1 LPDAGAMFWL
11 KLSLRGENHMN
22 KVTCGITMS
31 LDAFVAG
38 PNQSFEKPFGDIDE
52 NILHHWMFG
61 EPEKHQAELLAL
73 TDAGAFIMGSNMY
86 GPIDMRES
94 NDWKGWWG
102 DNPPYH
108 APVFVL
114 SHKRRDPIAMEGG
127 TTYIFIADGIEAA
140 LSAAKE
146 AAGERNVALMGGANT
161 VNQYLSAGLLDE
173 LWLHI
178 APVTIG
184 EGARLFENVPGL
196 ELEPFEISGTPLVT
210 HIRYRV
216 KKP

>member
-1 LPDAGAMFWL
+1 
-11 KLSLRGENHMN
+11 MN

-31 LDAFVAG
+31 LDACVAG
-38 PNQSFEKPFGDIDE
+38 PNQSFEKPFGAIPDDL
-52 NILHHWMFG
+52 LHRWMFE
-61 EPEKHQAELLAL
+61 EPDKHQAPLQAL
-73 TDAGAFIMGSNMY
+73 MDAGAFIMGSNMY
-86 GPIDMRES
+86 GPKEKRES
-94 NDWKGWWG
+94 PDWRGWPQWG

-127 TTYIFIADGIEAA
+127 TTYIFMADGIQAA
-140 LSAAKE
+140 LAAAQE
-146 AAGERNVALMGGANT
+146 AAGQRNVAIMGGANT
-161 VNQYLSAGLLDE
+161 INQYLAAGLLDE

-184 EGARLFENVPGL
+184 EGARLFENVPHL
-196 ELEPFEISGTPLVT
+196 QLEPLEISGTPLIT

-216 KKP
+216 SKK

>member
-1 LPDAGAMFWL
+1 
-11 KLSLRGENHMN
+11 MN
-22 KVTCGITMS
+22 KVICSISMS

-38 PNQSFEKPFGDIDE
+38 SNQSFEKPFGDIPGDL
-52 NILHHWMFG
+52 LHHWMFD
-61 EPEKHQAELLAL
+61 EPEKHQAELHAL
-73 TDAGAFIMGSNMY
+73 TDAGAFIMGSNMF
-86 GPIDMRES
+86 GPKEKRES
-94 NDWKGWWG
+94 TDWKGWWG

-127 TTYIFIADGIEAA
+127 TTFYFMTDGIEAA
-140 LSAAKE
+140 LSAAQE
-146 AAGERNVALMGGANT
+146 VAGERNVAIAGGANT
-161 VNQYLSAGLLDE
+161 INQFLSAGLLDE

-184 EGARLFENVPGL
+184 EGARLFEGVAGL
-196 ELEPFEISGTPLVT
+196 ELEPVELSGTALVT

-216 KKP
+216 KKK

>member
-1 LPDAGAMFWL
+1 M
-11 KLSLRGENHMN
+11 H

-38 PNQSFEKPFGDIDE
+38 PNQSFEKPFGDIPE
-52 NILHHWMFG
+52 NFLHRWMFE
-61 EPEKHQAELLAL
+61 EPEKHQAQLNAL
-73 TDAGAFIMGSNMY
+73 TDADAFIIGSNMY
-86 GPIDMRES
+86 GPKEKRES
-94 NDWKGWWG
+94 PDWKGWWG
-102 DNPPYH
+102 DNPVYH

-114 SHKRRDPIAMEGG
+114 SHKQRDPIAMEGG

-146 AAGERNVALMGGANT
+146 AAGQRKQRNVAIMGGANT
-161 VNQYLSAGLLDE
+161 INQYLSAGLIDE

-178 APVTIG
+178 VPATIG

-196 ELEPFEISGTPLVT
+196 ELEPLELSGTPLVT

-216 KKP
+216 VKK

>member
-1 LPDAGAMFWL
+1 
-11 KLSLRGENHMN
+11 MN

-38 PNQSFEKPFGDIDE
+38 PNQSFENPFGDTPVTIFHGWVFE
-52 NILHHWMFG
+52 
-61 EPEKHQAELLAL
+61 EPEKHQAQLNAL
-73 TDAGAFIMGSNMY
+73 TDAGAFILGSNMY
-86 GPIDMRES
+86 GPKEKRES
-94 NDWKGWWG
+94 PDWKGWPQWG

-146 AAGERNVALMGGANT
+146 AAGQRNVAIMGGANT
-161 VNQYLSAGLLDE
+161 INQYLAAGLLDE

-178 APVTIG
+178 VPVTIG
-184 EGARLFENVPGL
+184 EGARLFEGVPGL
-196 ELEPFEISGTPLVT
+196 ELEPFEISGTKLVT

-216 KKP
+216 VKK